1 MNKNV
6 TPYMGTVKVGP
17 KGQIVIPKE
26 VRNMFGIESGDSLII
41 MAHPERGI
49 GIERPST
56 LTKIANAIFAGHG
69 RDIYKAEPDE
79 NLQYFATNIKN
90 TLDGGEEK

>member
-1 MNKNV
+1 
-6 TPYMGTVKVGP
+6 MGTVKVGP

-69 RDIYKAEPDE
+69 RGI
-79 NLQYFATNIKN
+79 LQPTSRIRWTEAKKN
-90 TLDGGEEK
+90 DCYSGKWTD